1 MQSARNL
8 RERRFRQG
16 VSAVDGKLIGMSTQY
31 YTASSIDGF
40 IADPD
45 NSLEWLFQFSEES
58 GIEDQ
63 FPNFMKQV
71 GAMAMGSTTY
81 EWVADHTGFL
91 SDPTKWEY
99 TIPTWVFSSRELPR
113 VDGLDIRFVSGDVAP
128 IHNEM
133 VQAADGKNVW
143 LVGGGDLVGQFHD
156 QGLLDEVIISVASVF
171 LGSGAPLL
179 PRKIITPPLQL
190 IEATAYGADF
200 AMLRYAVRNGSAL
213 AKAEQPEAVGN
224 DEK

>member
-1 MQSARNL
+1 
-8 RERRFRQG
+8 
-16 VSAVDGKLIGMSTQY
+16 MSTQY

-45 NSLEWLFQFSEES
+45 NSLDWLFQFSEET
-58 GIEDQ
+58 GMEDQ
-63 FPNFMKQV
+63 YPQFIAQV

-91 SDPTKWEY
+91 NDPSKWEY

-113 VDGLDIRFVSGDVAP
+113 VEGPDIKFVSGDVGP
-128 IHNEM
+128 VHEEM
-133 VQAADGKNVW
+133 VKAAEGKNVW

-156 QGLLDEVIISVASVF
+156 HGLLDEVIIGMASVF

-179 PRKIITPPLQL
+179 PRKIVTPPLQL
-190 IEATAYGADF
+190 LEVTQFGADF
-200 AMLRYAVRNGSAL
+200 AMLRYAL
-213 AKAEQPEAVGN
+213 AKPE
-224 DEK
+224 